1 MLKEYSV
8 MQFIIY
14 LKSCIM
20 IIVSVKKMFQKVHI
34 DSVSQK
40 GRKLGFD
47 GSYKRKLEERVGI
60 VRHYFHVTFTT

>member
-8 MQFIIY
+8 MQFIIV
-14 LKSCIM
+14 KVM
-20 IIVSVKKMFQKVHI
+20 HHDIIVSVKKMFQKVHI
-34 DSVSQK
+34 DSVSWK

-47 GSYKRKLEERVGI
+47 GSCKRKLEERVGI